1 MNRQMVKYGSSRSAI
16 RELAEYGRKASEE
29 GRKIYDFS
37 LGNPAT
43 PVPERINETLKK
55 LTDTEGVHGYTSS
68 VGDYAARKAV
78 ADRLEGLTPEKIFM
92 TCGAA
97 AALCSVFNALIT
109 PDRDEIIIPVPFF
122 PEYTVFVTSAGGK
135 PVYAKCR
142 EKTFDLDPDEIARL
156 LSPRTVAVL
165 INSPNNPSGAVYTR
179 DSLEKL
185 GRILSD
191 ADHTVYIISDEPY
204 REITYGAEV
213 TYIPSVYRNTV
224 ICYSYSK
231 SLALPGE
238 RIGYA
243 AVYPKADEADDL
255 YYAIAGAARALG
267 YVCAPSLMQK
277 TIAECP
283 DEVCD
288 LSLYRDNRATLYAA
302 LTALGF
308 ECVRPEGAFYLM
320 VKAPDG
326 SSAEMSR
333 KAMELGLLLV
343 PGDSFGCPDYVRIA
357 YCVPR
362 QTVRDSIPAFAR
374 LKALYE

>member
-1 MNRQMVKYGSSRSAI
+1 MKHMMAMALMAATIGLVSCTEKEPAPQ
-16 RELAEYGRKASEE
+16 EPAEQGGDPCYVFHSQG
-29 GRKIYDFS
+29 
-37 LGNPAT
+37 
-43 PVPERINETLKK
+43 ETL
-55 LTDTEGVHGYTSS
+55 
-68 VGDYAARKAV
+68 
-78 ADRLEGLTPEKIFM
+78 
-92 TCGAA
+92 
-97 AALCSVFNALIT
+97 
-109 PDRDEIIIPVPFF
+109 
-122 PEYTVFVTSAGGK
+122 
-135 PVYAKCR
+135 
-142 EKTFDLDPDEIARL
+142 
-156 LSPRTVAVL
+156 
-165 INSPNNPSGAVYTR
+165 
-179 DSLEKL
+179 
-185 GRILSD
+185 
-191 ADHTVYIISDEPY
+191 EPGQTI
-204 REITYGAEV
+204 EF
-213 TYIPSVYRNTV
+213 
-224 ICYSYSK
+224 
-231 SLALPGE
+231 
-238 RIGYA
+238 
-243 AVYPKADEADDL
+243 YPKADEADDL

-267 YVCAPSLMQK
+267 YVCAPSLMLK

-288 LSLYRDNRATLYAA
+288 LSLYRGNRATLYAA